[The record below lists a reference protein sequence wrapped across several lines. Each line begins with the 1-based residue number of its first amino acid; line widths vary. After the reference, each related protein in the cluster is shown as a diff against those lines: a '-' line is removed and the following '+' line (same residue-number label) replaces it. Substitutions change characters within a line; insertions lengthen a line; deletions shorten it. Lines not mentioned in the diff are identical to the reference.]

1 LQAHGFKST
10 ICFWDGEGDT
20 TEGIVAN
27 YDAIILRIEE
37 LKSHC
42 YISVKPWP
50 LKHSAD
56 LFRHF
61 SQEAKSRGVKM
72 HFDSASTSDQ
82 EQTLSLIR
90 DLVPISGTLSYTLPG
105 RWHRSVADTE
115 LAIEQGLDVRVVK
128 GQWVDP
134 SEPVDPFEGF
144 LKVIERLAGRA
155 RHVSVATHDPKLVR
169 AALSALL
176 ARGTP
181 CELELLYGLPV
192 GAVLPIARELGVPVR
207 VYLPYGHAWLP
218 YVVGRLKKE
227 PRVALWLMRDVMDS
241 MRSRIVGK
249 GGNSRL
255 PI

>member
-1 LQAHGFKST
+1 
-10 ICFWDGEGDT
+10 
-20 TEGIVAN
+20 
-27 YDAIILRIEE
+27 
-37 LKSHC
+37 
-42 YISVKPWP
+42 
-50 LKHSAD
+50 
-56 LFRHF
+56 
-61 SQEAKSRGVKM
+61 
-72 HFDSASTSDQ
+72 
-82 EQTLSLIR
+82 
-90 DLVPISGTLSYTLPG
+90 
-105 RWHRSVADTE
+105 
-115 LAIEQGLDVRVVK
+115 
-128 GQWVDP
+128 
-134 SEPVDPFEGF
+134 
-144 LKVIERLAGRA
+144 VIERLAGRA

-169 AALSALL
+169 GAFCVAGA
-176 ARGTP
+176 GTP

>member
-1 LQAHGFKST
+1 MG
-10 ICFWDGEGDT
+10 
-20 TEGIVAN
+20 
-27 YDAIILRIEE
+27 
-37 LKSHC
+37 
-42 YISVKPWP
+42 
-50 LKHSAD
+50 
-56 LFRHF
+56 
-61 SQEAKSRGVKM
+61 
-72 HFDSASTSDQ
+72 
-82 EQTLSLIR
+82 
-90 DLVPISGTLSYTLPG
+90 
-105 RWHRSVADTE
+105 
-115 LAIEQGLDVRVVK
+115 
-128 GQWVDP
+128 DP